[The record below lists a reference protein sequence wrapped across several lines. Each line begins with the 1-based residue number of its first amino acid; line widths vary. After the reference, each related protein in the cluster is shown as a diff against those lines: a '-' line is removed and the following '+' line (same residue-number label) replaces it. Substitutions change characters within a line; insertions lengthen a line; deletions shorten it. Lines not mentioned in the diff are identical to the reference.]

1 MHASESCSVYSYNCL
16 IRFNRVGITS
26 TLSIDDGDT
35 GRYLSIESVTA
46 YWWGTERSNP
56 FLDCIVEYL
65 LEYQIHSSHL
75 KPPPGADIHPH
86 LTTHLCVHLYVDY
99 SHF

>member
-1 MHASESCSVYSYNCL
+1 MHASESCGVYSYYYL

-46 YWWGTERSNP
+46 YWRGTGRPNP
-56 FLDCIVEYL
+56 KVDLDAIDG
-65 LEYQIHSSHL
+65 YQIYGPSILSSH
-75 KPPPGADIHPH
+75 
-86 LTTHLCVHLYVDY
+86 C
-99 SHF
+99 

>member
-1 MHASESCSVYSYNCL
+1 MHASESCGVYSYYYL

-46 YWWGTERSNP
+46 YWRGTERSNP
-56 FLDCIVEYL
+56 FLDLDAID
-65 LEYQIHSSHL
+65 
-75 KPPPGADIHPH
+75 GN
-86 LTTHLCVHLYVDY
+86 
-99 SHF
+99 

>member
-1 MHASESCSVYSYNCL
+1 MHASESCGVYSYNYL

-46 YWWGTERSNP
+46 YWRGTERPNTILY
-56 FLDCIVEYL
+56 LDAIDG
-65 LEYQIHSSHL
+65 YQIYGPSILSSH
-75 KPPPGADIHPH
+75 
-86 LTTHLCVHLYVDY
+86 C
-99 SHF
+99 